1 MQKVIKERD
10 SRLSAHKLVTQKLF
24 FKLRR
29 GFKKNEKRAKF
40 IVKRSGFNAM
50 IEVMSKILFIKLQVF
65 TFLHI
70 RLYHS
75 IL

>member
-24 FKLRR
+24 FKFRR

-40 IVKRSGFNAM
+40 IVKRSEFNAM
-50 IEVMSKILFIKLQVF
+50 NYV
-65 TFLHI
+65 
-70 RLYHS
+70 
-75 IL
+75 